1 MKKLLAMTFFILT
14 LMMTAMPAWADTSLP
29 ENSDVVEKGAVV
41 DAEETKLTIVCDG
54 KKLVCENEAI
64 RILDMTYLPLRE
76 VMEFYGV
83 TLGWATGEA
92 EDKVILNTARER
104 YQLVLDLEN
113 AAAYGSDDAAYPL
126 KHENSIVY
134 LPIHFYYNVL
144 NAEMNWDDA
153 SSTLTLDTTKK
164 KKNSWVTTPGSGSV
178 WFKPLLNLPLY
189 EQTTGVSRNSG
200 LASRVMGS
208 NGELTVYEE
217 GIASYYGG
225 KFHGRKTASGTIYNQ
240 YEMTAAHKTLPFGTV
255 VRVTALWNG
264 LSVDV
269 TITDR
274 GPFTKGRIIDLS
286 TAAAGK
292 LEMHGKG
299 IGPVSIA
306 IVSYPENAAV

>member
-1 MKKLLAMTFFILT
+1 MKRLLLMTFFMLT
-14 LMMTAMPAWADTSLP
+14 LMMTALPAWAESG
-29 ENSDVVEKGAVV
+29 NIINAK
-41 DAEETKLTIVCDG
+41 ETQLTVICDG

-64 RILDMTYLPLRE
+64 RLGDFTYLPLRE

-92 EDKVILNTARER
+92 EDKVILSTDRER

-113 AAAYGSDDAAYPL
+113 ATAHGVNNVTYPL
-126 KHENSIVY
+126 KHVDSIVY
-134 LPIHFYYNVL
+134 MPIYFYFNVL
-144 NAEMNWDDA
+144 NAELTWDEA
-153 SSTLTLDTTKK
+153 KSTLTIDTTKK
-164 KKNSWVTTPGSGSV
+164 KKDSWVTTPGSAAV
-178 WFKPLLNLPLY
+178 WFKQLLNLPNY
-189 EQTTGVSRNSG
+189 EQTTATSRYSG
-200 LASRVMGS
+200 LADRVMGS
-208 NGELTVYEE
+208 SGELTVYEE
-217 GIASYYGG
+217 GIASFYGG

-274 GPFTKGRIIDLS
+274 GPFVKGRVIDLS

-292 LEMHGKG
+292 LEMKSMGV
-299 IGPVSIA
+299 GPVSIA
-306 IVSYPENAAV
+306 ILSYPENAAV

>member
-1 MKKLLAMTFFILT
+1 MKKLLMMTFFILT
-14 LMMTAMPAWADTSLP
+14 LMMTAMPLWAA
-29 ENSDVVEKGAVV
+29 EGDVLN
-41 DAEETKLTIVCDG
+41 AEETTLTVVCDG

-64 RILDMTYLPLRE
+64 RIMDMTYLPLRE

-92 EDKVILNTARER
+92 EDKVILITDRER
-104 YQLVLDLEN
+104 CQLVLDLEN
-113 AAAYGSDDAAYPL
+113 SVAHGLNGVTYPL

-134 LPIHFYYNVL
+134 LPIHFYFNVL
-144 NAEMNWDDA
+144 NAEMTWDDEK
-153 SSTLTLDTTKK
+153 STLTLDTTKK
-164 KKNSWVTTPGSGSV
+164 KNNSWVTTPGSAAV
-178 WFKPLLNLPLY
+178 WFKKVLNLPEY
-189 EQTTGVSRNSG
+189 EQTTGTSRQAG
-200 LASRVMGS
+200 LANRVMGP

-274 GPFTKGRIIDLS
+274 GPFTKGRVIDLS

-292 LEMHGKG
+292 LEMQGKG

-306 IVSYPENAAV
+306 IISYPENVAA